1 MKSDANISQD
11 MQDIFIIYKLKTNS
25 ENLLQLLLIVVLMK
39 KLRRDLII
47 QKIKDLK
54 LCIKMNLA
62 KQKT

>member
-1 MKSDANISQD
+1 MKSDVNISQD

-25 ENLLQLLLIVVLMK
+25 ENLLQLLQTVVLMK
-39 KLRRDLII
+39 KLKRDLII

>member
-25 ENLLQLLLIVVLMK
+25 ENLLQLLLTVVLMK
-39 KLRRDLII
+39 KLKRDLII

-54 LCIKMNLA
+54 LCIKMNLE